1 NSDER
6 EIILEG
12 EKADAP
18 ILVLD
23 GIVNRA
29 RDVADL
35 SLHARVAGERVAQG
49 PGPAG
54 FPIDPPGA
62 HGSVEPETVVD
73 PDVVL
78 PIVEERNP
86 LLEAFAEVDVLKEDI
101 RIRGERLDR
110 GDEAPVSEVVA
121 ED

>member
-1 NSDER
+1 
-6 EIILEG
+6 
-12 EKADAP
+12 
-18 ILVLD
+18 
-23 GIVNRA
+23 
-29 RDVADL
+29 
-35 SLHARVAGERVAQG
+35 
-49 PGPAG
+49 PAG

-86 LLEAFAEVDVLKEDI
+86 LLEAFAEVDVLQEDI

-110 GDEAPVSEVVA
+110 GDEAPGSEVVA
-121 ED
+121 EDQDRIGHKSLVGVDSGVAVGVIYVQLSG